1 MSTQASQSD
10 GSGRREEGNGDA
22 GEPMVAEATE
32 EHSKPTRAISSEDE
46 VARLTIEVKFD
57 HPPAGFYFMPPSLS
71 PQTMSVDDFATM
83 LAYLVRVCWSA
94 AAGQL
99 HLASISESHPPSP
112 AQPPSRGQQETTPP
126 EGGGPATQLQAGLC
140 LRQEAGSVSSKVRYL
155 VHSLNTHTLTSLLR
169 PSECSHSS

>member
-10 GSGRREEGNGDA
+10 GSGRRDEGNGDA

-32 EHSKPTRAISSEDE
+32 EHPKTARAMSSEDE
-46 VARLTIEVKFD
+46 VARLTIEVELD
-57 HPPAGFYFMPPSLS
+57 HPLLDYISFPPHSPSLS

-112 AQPPSRGQQETTPP
+112 AQPPSRGQQEATPP
-126 EGGGPATQLQAGLC
+126 EGGGGSATQLQAGLC
-140 LRQEAGSVSSKVRYL
+140 LRQEAGSVSSKVPL
-155 VHSLNTHTLTSLLR
+155 
-169 PSECSHSS
+169 